1 MRMEI
6 KLRRKWKYLLCLA
19 LLNLVVVPPAS
30 QLQAQNKPQNKGEK
44 EAPPMKL
51 KVGDMAPDFTLLAF
65 DGKDLKKIS
74 LQDYRGKKNVALAFF
89 VFAFTGG

>member
-1 MRMEI
+1 MKKEI
-6 KLRRKWKYLLCLA
+6 KQIVGLLMLSLGLVSA
-19 LLNLVVVPPAS
+19 SSHPLL
-30 QLQAQNKPQNKGEK
+30 AQNKSQNNSEKK

-65 DGKDLKKIS
+65 DGKELKKVS

>member
-1 MRMEI
+1 MN
-6 KLRRKWKYLLCLA
+6 RKQFKHLATRVLLT
-19 LLNLVVVPPAS
+19 LLLLS
-30 QLQAQNKPQNKGEK
+30 SFHHLYAQDKGRSEK
-44 EAPPMKL
+44 DKKREAPAPMKL

-65 DGKDLKKIS
+65 DGKDLKKVS

>member
-1 MRMEI
+1 MKNELKQLI
-6 KLRRKWKYLLCLA
+6 CLV
-19 LLNLVVVPPAS
+19 LLNLVLVPALS
-30 QLQAQNKPQNKGEK
+30 HRLLAQNKK

-65 DGKDLKKIS
+65 DGKGLNKVS